1 MAATSCN
8 TNEDVEGCTDAT
20 ADNYNLS
27 ATVDDGSCTYATPPP
42 STTPTFGD
50 GYGVLA
56 AVKSESTVQG
66 FTIVIGI
73 ATAVFTTDLFSTF
86 VPAGAVSCVGETL
99 TMNTNNSYTFTPG
112 QTSPTGIDFGSN
124 PDPNWSVAG
133 NGNIPGFTHT
143 TTIGFPTAGDVSSSE
158 TVTIANGYTLSVP
171 AGSVAGAD
179 SVLFL
184 VGGVSATEMGNAT
197 SHTFSAADL
206 SGLAAGSNVVQVAA
220 YKIEEVT
227 YSSKN
232 FWFVNEIVKTKI
244 VTVQ

>member
-1 MAATSCN
+1 MATSSCN
-8 TNEDVEGCTDAT
+8 TDEDVEGCTDAT
-20 ADNYNLS
+20 STNYNAQ

-56 AVKSESTVQG
+56 AVKSESTVSG
-66 FTIVIGI
+66 FTIQIGV

-86 VPAGAVSCVGETL
+86 VAGGAVTCDSEALTL
-99 TMNTNNSYTFTPG
+99 NANNSYTFTPG
-112 QTSPTGIDFGSN
+112 VTTPTGIDFGAN
-124 PDPNWSVAG
+124 PSWSVAG
-133 NGNIPGFTHT
+133 AGDIPAFSHT
-143 TTIGFPTAGDVSSSE
+143 TTIGFPTAGDISSSE
-158 TVTIANGYTLSVP
+158 TFTLTDGYTLSVP

-206 SGLAAGSNVVQVAA
+206 TGLSAGASVVQVAA

-232 FWFVNEIVKTKI
+232 FWFVNEVVKTKT
-244 VTVQ
+244 VTIQ